1 MSQRLKEAAN
11 KARLKFWNGFGVDSV
26 EKGPELINN
35 EAFQAINAAG
45 DALID
50 IAKVDAQDNVIVNGV
65 QARKDVFFEDD
76 FFNFHEV
83 GAGGPWDVVEVN
95 LNTAIG
101 LVADG
106 AGGQLSLAMD
116 ADNNAEDAVLYHS
129 DNRFFDV
136 SKNLQIE
143 FRAKVSVL
151 PTLTGQIVMGMAG
164 DHNLAK
170 DSILEHAWFK
180 LDGSG
185 AVVVETNDTTNDNDD
200 EATGVTVLT
209 SEWRVYRIDFSDLSD
224 VKFFIDGS
232 QVASG
237 TTFDMSN
244 LAGAELILQPYF
256 SLDKD
261 ADVGVGTLL
270 LDYVRIWADRT

>member
-143 FRAKVSVL
+143 FRARVSVL
-151 PTLTGQIVMGMAG
+151 PTETGQIVMGIAG

-170 DSILEHAWFK
+170 DSVTEHAWFK